1 MRGPQGEEGFY
12 QRAAGH
18 SVHAFN
24 YGEPVIAVFIHVIIP
39 AEQQQQPYNTLTL
52 MRRRIADK
60 EP

>member
-1 MRGPQGEEGFY
+1 MRV
-12 QRAAGH
+12 AGH

-24 YGEPVIAVFIHVIIP
+24 YGEAVLAVFVHVIVLT
-39 AEQQQQPYNTLTL
+39 EQEGQPYNTLAL